1 MYFKV
6 YVTPSYHWAYNSSRI
21 KPPAEIMLMLP
32 IWFFHSHYALQ
43 NTLKEL
49 TKKGGKMAILYII

>member
-6 YVTPSYHWAYNSSRI
+6 YATPSYHWAYNNSRI
-21 KPPAEIMLMLP
+21 KPPAEIMLP
-32 IWFFHSHYALQ
+32 IWFFHSYYALQ

-49 TKKGGKMAILYII
+49 TKKRGKMAILYII